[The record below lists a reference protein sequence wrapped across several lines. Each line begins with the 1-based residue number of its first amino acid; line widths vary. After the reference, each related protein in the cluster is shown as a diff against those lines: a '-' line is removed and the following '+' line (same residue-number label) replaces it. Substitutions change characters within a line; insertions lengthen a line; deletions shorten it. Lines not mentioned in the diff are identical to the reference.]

1 MPKVRTGCST
11 CKIRRVKCDEEQ
23 PKCRRCVSTG
33 RTCPGYPGKP
43 SATTIEI
50 YNLPFKVPGSR
61 TDREML
67 HFYHSHVAE
76 SISKLSDSSMW
87 LELIMQQSQYHSVVR
102 NALVSLSSV
111 YKDYSQVRPSTKGTS
126 TGHLEI
132 INKAHKQLRLHLSS
146 RGASVMAALIC
157 SLIFYILECLVGN
170 TEHAMLH
177 LDQGLILLQRY
188 RDESLGLDFVPG
200 FDQLLAVFSRLDIH
214 ASVFDDERRPILR
227 LSPPAD
233 HAPLLEVFNLAPVS
247 PRDLAGAEREL
258 TMLQNSVMHHLIS
271 YAEHKQK
278 PRDHIPS
285 WMIDESHYLEQEMQ
299 RFELNLENLV
309 LSPWGGPHNQLQQRK
324 TLIQVEASVFNGA
337 LLEAIDS
344 SNEKSASSTAANRR
358 FNLALSRI
366 RTLLPPRPKS
376 TSDYPARE
384 FTLSTNLIAIL
395 YYICMKSASREIVES
410 ALSIMQDSL
419 SSTRD
424 GLWDAS
430 MAVGVVQSLLLQKE
444 YPKCDPKDTRLE
456 DLGSGVVDTSG
467 GLEEAFRKL
476 SLKNPG
482 IESAD
487 AACLQFIG

>member
-11 CKIRRVKCDEEQ
+11 CKIRRVKCDEQQ

-76 SISKLSDSSMW
+76 SISKLSDSSIW
-87 LELIMQQSQYHSVVR
+87 LQLIMQQSQYHSVVR

-111 YKDYSQVRPSTKGTS
+111 YKDYSQLGPSTKGTS
-126 TGHLEI
+126 TCHLEI
-132 INKAHKQLRLHLSS
+132 INKAHRQLRLHLSS

-170 TEHAMLH
+170 TEHAILH

-188 RDESLGLDFVPG
+188 RDESLSLDFVPG
-200 FDQLLAVFSRLDIH
+200 FDQLLAVLSRLDIH

-227 LSPPAD
+227 LSPANHTSLPTLSQI
-233 HAPLLEVFNLAPVS
+233 APNSL
-247 PRDLAGAEREL
+247 RDLSSAEREL

-271 YAEHKQK
+271 HAEHKHK
-278 PRDHIPS
+278 PRDDIPS

-299 RFELNLENLV
+299 RLEMDLENLV
-309 LSPWGGPHNQLQQRK
+309 LSPWGGSHNQLHQRK
-324 TLIQVEASVFNGA
+324 ILIQVEASVFHGA

-344 SNEKSASSTAANRR
+344 SSGKPASSTAADRR
-358 FNLALSRI
+358 FDLALSRI
-366 RTLLPPRPKS
+366 RALLPLSPKS
-376 TSDYPARE
+376 TSDYPTRE

-444 YPKCDPKDTRLE
+444 YPKYDPKEARLE
-456 DLGSGVVDTSG
+456 DLGSGIVDTSG

-476 SLKNPG
+476 SLKSP
-482 IESAD
+482 ETKSAD
-487 AACLQFIG
+487 AVGF